1 MLRIESNNIND
12 DTASSAPS
20 VPRKPRCLIEVIENH
35 QASASEGSESN
46 RDRDADDD
54 EQPPPIYFHG
64 SSETHCK
71 QQDDKPLKKAVS
83 KPEMTKLSL
92 AEQMME
98 HADRAA
104 QLKKREEVSSRQK
117 NATKATF
124 GVKKGFLNP
133 TPKSAAKLPQS
144 KSNSQ
149 NKQQLHMQTQNNQAD
164 NQLIYELDQ
173 DGNMTPIMPI
183 PSSAH
188 PQSSSSPLILPEAQ
202 NAIAS
207 HLQNYAE
214 WATSDLIDSITKKHP
229 KLVRGF
235 GNPKFT
241 AALQCMRENPKDTL
255 NKLKRDEPEVF
266 ELIQEFCGVMGEHF
280 VKLGEKQDKVH
291 QHTIKNAIQSFREVG
306 PLEEKALRK
315 LKAESLRKKHQLYTN
330 QSNHDDGKA
339 IDDHVSSILAND
351 DLRSILL
358 DPQMQCIMEECST
371 VGGKL
376 HYYMRHEEY
385 GPKLR
390 RMMEAGL
397 LKLT

>member
-1 MLRIESNNIND
+1 
-12 DTASSAPS
+12 
-20 VPRKPRCLIEVIENH
+20 
-35 QASASEGSESN
+35 
-46 RDRDADDD
+46 
-54 EQPPPIYFHG
+54 
-64 SSETHCK
+64 
-71 QQDDKPLKKAVS
+71 
-83 KPEMTKLSL
+83 
-92 AEQMME
+92 
-98 HADRAA
+98 
-104 QLKKREEVSSRQK
+104 
-117 NATKATF
+117 
-124 GVKKGFLNP
+124 
-133 TPKSAAKLPQS
+133 
-144 KSNSQ
+144 
-149 NKQQLHMQTQNNQAD
+149 
-164 NQLIYELDQ
+164 
-173 DGNMTPIMPI
+173 MTPIMPI

-188 PQSSSSPLILPEAQ
+188 QQSSSSPLILPEAQ

-235 GNPKFT
+235 CNPRFT
-241 AALQCMRENPKDTL
+241 AALQCMQENPKDTL

-291 QHTIKNAIQSFREVG
+291 QHTIKNTIQSFREVG

-315 LKAESLRKKHQLYTN
+315 LKAENLQKNQLYN
-330 QSNHDDGKA
+330 QSNHDDVKA

-358 DPQMQCIMEECST
+358 DPQMQRIMEECST
-371 VGGKL
+371 IGGKL